1 MLDIAGGGGKAGRVV
16 DDARGQPS
24 FLCERDAQTQN
35 ATDDF
40 ERATQA
46 LRPAMTGEGRGANIR
61 AALEGASGGAREIL
75 QEAWAP
81 INGNRAHVDMAPLA
95 DDFAGVNRSMSAAER
110 GRFRPDEANIPRQL
124 SGDREVTPAVMG
136 PNGEL
141 AVPAVTEPITQPI
154 SEVTGLRSALTD
166 ASREA
171 MTAGR
176 TNEARI
182 INQHVEALDTYLDH
196 AVPEALRTDYDAARA
211 ATVDFHDRFT
221 RPQTAIAQTLDRT
234 EGVYRQ
240 PNSAVAAKFVQSDD
254 RRINDFQALMRETG
268 HDDRTVSA
276 VRDQILADVRDRGLL
291 DKPEQLREYLGR
303 YNTVLSDPRFNSTR
317 ASLDNAAGLR
327 RSLDTAVD
335 SQSSLTRELGT
346 AERPGTSTVGKY
358 LHYGDERSQDALK
371 GVIASQNPGA
381 AMDEML
387 GFVNNDPAAVNGAKS
402 RFGT

>member
-1 MLDIAGGGGKAGRVV
+1 
-16 DDARGQPS
+16 
-24 FLCERDAQTQN
+24 
-35 ATDDF
+35 
-40 ERATQA
+40 
-46 LRPAMTGEGRGANIR
+46 
-61 AALEGASGGAREIL
+61 
-75 QEAWAP
+75 
-81 INGNRAHVDMAPLA
+81 MAPLA

-136 PNGEL
+136 PNGEV

-254 RRINDFQALMRETG
+254 GRINDFQALMRETG

-317 ASLDNAAGLR
+317 ASLDNAAALR

-358 LHYGDERSQDALK
+358 LQYGDERSQDVEGRHRVEEPRRGDGRNADLREQRARSGRRGPEVVLGPDAEQGALERRDDEDD
-371 GVIASQNPGA
+371 GRRTAVDAEPAEELSRRPGPS
-381 AMDEML
+381 
-387 GFVNNDPAAVNGAKS
+387 GGRRAAVS
-402 RFGT
+402 R